1 MEFLPHTREALDEYW
16 DPGDGDLEKSL
27 TMMGATALRI
37 VPECVGLSLTL
48 CDQDLTFT
56 LIASAAEV
64 AQLDVTQYLDDGPCV
79 RAVEENTVH
88 SEVIDDLL
96 DEGRWALFARA
107 SAAEG
112 VASSLSLPVLDRGE
126 VIGGINLYASSA
138 NAFSG
143 HLGDLATALGASAA
157 GAVSNADLGFA
168 SRRRAELAPGRIR
181 DEQSVDVAI
190 GLLAAR
196 QGLTADQ
203 ARRHLETAAVQ
214 AGISVVQA
222 ATLLIKLLPS

>member
-16 DPGDGDLEKSL
+16 DPGDGDLEESL
-27 TMMGATALRI
+27 TLMGATALRI

-48 CDQDLTFT
+48 CEQDLTFT
-56 LIASAAEV
+56 LVASAAEV
-64 AQLDVTQYLDDGPCV
+64 AKLDATQYLDDGPCV
-79 RAVEENTVH
+79 RAVEESVVH
-88 SEVIDDLL
+88 SEVVEDPL

-107 SAAEG
+107 SAAAG
-112 VASSLSLPVLDRGE
+112 VASSLSLPVVDDGK
-126 VIGGINLYASSA
+126 VIGGINIYASSA
-138 NAFSG
+138 KAFSG
-143 HLGDLATALGASAA
+143 HKGDLAAALGASAA

-196 QGLTADQ
+196 QGLTAEE
-203 ARRHLETAAVQ
+203 ARSHLETAAVQ

-222 ATLLIKLLPS
+222 ARLLINLLPS